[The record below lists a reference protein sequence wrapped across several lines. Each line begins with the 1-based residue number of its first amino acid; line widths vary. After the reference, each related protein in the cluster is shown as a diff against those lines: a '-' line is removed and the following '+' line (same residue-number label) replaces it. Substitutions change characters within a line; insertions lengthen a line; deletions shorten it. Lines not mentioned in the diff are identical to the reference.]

1 MLNVFKLMRLSKISK
16 YILIIIS
23 IVFIAIILYLWMLYL
38 KEQGEKNHNDYLVN
52 VKQTHDKFRKKIENI
67 EILLNIIGSVIIENN
82 YYKPEEIY
90 SVFSQYID
98 YYEKHLNIASK
109 DENPLLIQF
118 LNKDADV
125 KVDRFSGI
133 TKCNGTKA
141 CINLIEIAHK
151 NSWKVHFD
159 NIKQELLKNDY
170 ISSLVFGLVDKNEKY
185 FGVLLV
191 HLNKENISNFID
203 YSGLIT
209 VLDKECN
216 FIFSNKSNDAYSAK
230 YNRFM
235 SFCKSVNNNK
245 NIQDVNWQK
254 RKNMSTLY
262 HINYKDLIFIF
273 EPNEHKDPHSLDR
286 FYSVITNEVYIS
298 MIVILIVLF
307 FTILLLFLLHLK
319 IRKQEEQ
326 FDSYVDNK
334 SYNKINFSH
343 VLERVKNLN
352 QSIEIDKEKTD
363 ELELISELIPV
374 ITHNIN
380 DNLSGILSFIDKYE
394 KTYLDGA
401 NKKSNN
407 AIDYFKRQFK
417 FWSHR
422 HFTLTKSRIVLN
434 KFLNNVLNE
443 YGFSFSLSKFDNGNF
458 SIYGDKNLIK
468 TMVFELLTKFY
479 EYKQPNNVNISIK
492 KDSGMK
498 KIIITMEGK
507 LDLEEIHKKIIKI
520 DFPKSTVINELLF
533 ITKGL
538 LYAKFIMKIHNGSL
552 KIKKNDEI
560 ITVKLFFDEI

>member
-1 MLNVFKLMRLSKISK
+1 
-16 YILIIIS
+16 
-23 IVFIAIILYLWMLYL
+23 VFIAIILYLWMLYF

-170 ISSLVFGLVDKNEKY
+170 ILSLVFGLVDKNEKY

-458 SIYGDKNLIK
+458 LIYGDKNLIK

-479 EYKQPNNVNISIK
+479 EYKQPNNVNVSIK

-552 KIKKNDEI
+552 KIKKKDEI

>member
-82 YYKPEEIY
+82 YYKLEEIY

-170 ISSLVFGLVDKNEKY
+170 ILSLVFGLVDKNEKY

-273 EPNEHKDPHSLDR
+273 EPNEHKEPHSLDR

-380 DNLSGILSFIDKYE
+380 DNLSGILSFIDTYE

-401 NKKSNN
+401 NKKSND

-417 FWSHR
+417 FRSHR

-458 SIYGDKNLIK
+458 LIYGDKNLIK

-479 EYKQPNNVNISIK
+479 EYKQPNNVNVSIK

-520 DFPKSTVINELLF
+520 DFPRSTVINELLF

>member
-254 RKNMSTLY
+254 RKNMPTLY

>member
-492 KDSGMK
+492 KDSWMK

>member
-109 DENPLLIQF
+109 DENPLLIQL

-133 TKCNGTKA
+133 TKCNGTKS

-170 ISSLVFGLVDKNEKY
+170 ILSLVFGLVDKNEKY

-273 EPNEHKDPHSLDR
+273 EPNEHKEPHSLDR

-380 DNLSGILSFIDKYE
+380 DNLSGILSFIDTYE

-401 NKKSNN
+401 NKKSND

-417 FWSHR
+417 FRSHR
-422 HFTLTKSRIVLN
+422 HFTLTKSRVVLN

-458 SIYGDKNLIK
+458 LIYGDKNLIK

-479 EYKQPNNVNISIK
+479 EYKQPNNVNVSIK

-520 DFPKSTVINELLF
+520 DFPRSTVINELLF

>member
-262 HINYKDLIFIF
+262 HINYKDLILIF
-273 EPNEHKDPHSLDR
+273 EPNEHKEPHSLDR
-286 FYSVITNEVYIS
+286 FYSVITNEAYMS

-343 VLERVKNLN
+343 VLEKVKNLN
-352 QSIEIDKEKTD
+352 QSMEIDKEKTD

-374 ITHNIN
+374 ITQNIN
-380 DNLSGILSFIDKYE
+380 DNLSGILSFIYKYE

-401 NKKSNN
+401 NKKPND
-407 AIDYFKRQFK
+407 AIDYFKRHFK
-417 FWSHR
+417 FRSHR

-443 YGFSFSLSKFDNGNF
+443 YGFSFSPSKCDNGNF

-468 TMVFELLTKFY
+468 TMFFELLTEFY
-479 EYKQPNNVNISIK
+479 EYKQPNNVNISLE

-498 KIIITMEGK
+498 KIIITIEGK
-507 LDLEEIHKKIIKI
+507 LNLEEIHKKIIK
-520 DFPKSTVINELLF
+520 
-533 ITKGL
+533 
-538 LYAKFIMKIHNGSL
+538 
-552 KIKKNDEI
+552 
-560 ITVKLFFDEI
+560 

>member
-1 MLNVFKLMRLSKISK
+1 
-16 YILIIIS
+16 
-23 IVFIAIILYLWMLYL
+23 MLYL

-109 DENPLLIQF
+109 DENPLLIQL

-170 ISSLVFGLVDKNEKY
+170 ILSLVFGLVDKNEKY

-273 EPNEHKDPHSLDR
+273 EPNEHKEPHSLDR

-380 DNLSGILSFIDKYE
+380 DNLSGILSFIDTYE

-401 NKKSNN
+401 NKKSND

-417 FWSHR
+417 FRSHR

-458 SIYGDKNLIK
+458 LIYGDKNLIK

-479 EYKQPNNVNISIK
+479 EYKQPNNVNVSIK

-520 DFPKSTVINELLF
+520 DFPRSTVINELLF